1 MLVYF
6 YRESDGKVLIS
17 LPTISTICENIDN
30 KFAMGFL

>member
-17 LPTISTICENIDN
+17 LPTISTICENID